1 MPMHAP
7 TRAQSR
13 IRLASG
19 EHVVLRHVAEG
30 ACPFCKLSLIF
41 GYTED
46 GAPCTAHDEPYC
58 ETFDRLD
65 PADFYEACRLRTT
78 N

>member
-1 MPMHAP
+1 MHAP

-19 EHVVLRHVAEG
+19 ERVVLRHVAEG
-30 ACPFCKLSLIF
+30 VCPFCDLSLVF
-41 GYTED
+41 GALDD
-46 GAPCTAHDEPYC
+46 GSPCTAHGEPYC
-58 ETFDRLD
+58 ANFERLD